1 MAQYPDAWGKYEEQF
16 VDILFFWVE
25 VEVNLFVITGANA
38 ANIIAITI
46 KLMLIS
52 TKEKAG
58 VELQQSLESLE
69 SLELL

>member
-25 VEVNLFVITGANA
+25 VEVSLFVIMGDSA

-52 TKEKAG
+52 TKEKA
-58 VELQQSLESLE
+58 L
-69 SLELL
+69 

>member
-1 MAQYPDAWGKYEEQF
+1 MGDS
-16 VDILFFWVE
+16 
-25 VEVNLFVITGANA
+25 A

-58 VELQQSLESLE
+58 VELVQSLQL
-69 SLELL
+69 LELL

>member
-58 VELQQSLESLE
+58 VELLQSLESLQ

>member
-1 MAQYPDAWGKYEEQF
+1 MGDS
-16 VDILFFWVE
+16 
-25 VEVNLFVITGANA
+25 A

-58 VELQQSLESLE
+58 VELLQSLESLQ